1 MIYDARMVDTGTLM
15 KNIFLMI
22 FAALSFSSCASYLTD
37 QLSAYEYDAY
47 RTVAETTNKYVGVCD
62 DATYGRLFSVES
74 SVGYSKKLKKNLKTV
89 ADEVYTKYSNLV
101 SQELQGI
108 AKCSDSVLTEAS
120 QLVTKASCVERA
132 AAKIYFLENIKTGEM
147 LNFKKAKEDEVK
159 ALESAQK
166 AAGSDCK
173 KTYIDVLFPSAESF
187 TVAYFM
193 RQ

>member
-1 MIYDARMVDTGTLM
+1 M
-15 KNIFLMI
+15 KNKFLVI
-22 FAALSFSSCASYLTD
+22 TVALSISSCASYLTD
-37 QLSAYEYDAY
+37 NLSAYEYDAN
-47 RTVAETTNKYVGVCD
+47 RAVAETNGKYEGSCD
-62 DATYGRLFSVES
+62 DATYGKLFSVES

-89 ADEVYTKYSNLV
+89 ADEVYMKYSNLV
-101 SQELQGI
+101 SQELKGS
-108 AKCSDSVLTEAS
+108 AKCTDSVLNEAS

-166 AAGSDCK
+166 TAGSECK